1 LKKEAK
7 MGDSKLYLF
16 DTVDATPR
24 FYVVGK
30 TVYRL
35 NGEAVFV
42 IDGEKHRMTPIG
54 SPKPVFRITSEGWIA
69 ACSRAVLWSPH
80 MDRILAGA
88 GRPVD
93 VTNMV
98 A

>member
-1 LKKEAK
+1 MLFWAESGGKLRELLKKEAK
-7 MGDSKLYLF
+7 TGRF

-42 IDGEKHRMTPIG
+42 IDGEKQRMTPIG

-69 ACSRAVLWSPH
+69 ACSR
-80 MDRILAGA
+80 
-88 GRPVD
+88 
-93 VTNMV
+93 
-98 A
+98 

>member
-1 LKKEAK
+1 
-7 MGDSKLYLF
+7 MNDSKLYLF
-16 DTVDATPR
+16 DVVDAMPR

-35 NGEAVFV
+35 NGEPVFV
-42 IDGEKHRMTPIG
+42 IDGEKQRMIPMN
-54 SPKPVFRITSEGWIA
+54 SSKPVFRITSEGWITV
-69 ACSRAVLWSPH
+69 CGRAVLWSPRI
-80 MDRILAGA
+80 DQILAGA
-88 GRPVD
+88 GRPID